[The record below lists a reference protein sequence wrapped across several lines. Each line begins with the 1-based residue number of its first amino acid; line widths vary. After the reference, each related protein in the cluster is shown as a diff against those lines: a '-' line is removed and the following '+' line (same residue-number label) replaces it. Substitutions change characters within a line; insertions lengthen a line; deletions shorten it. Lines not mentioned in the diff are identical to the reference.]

1 MPLLLEIFL
10 MFMKLSLFSFGGGY
24 VMFPILM
31 REIENNQLI
40 SMSELADVIAI
51 AGMSPGAVAVNAAV
65 GVGFKAAGLPGAIAS
80 FLGIAIPCAVI
91 VIVVATF
98 FFKVCKHH
106 LVKAAFYGLRPVI
119 TGIILYASYKI
130 ASTNGIFLSASDSLM
145 ENGINISAGSTHLFE
160 LKSFL
165 IAIAAFLLLIK
176 TKTHPVLIIFGAG
189 LLGIILF

>member
-31 REIENNQLI
+31 REIENNQI
-40 SMSELADVIAI
+40 ITMNQLADVIAI

-65 GVGFKAAGLPGAIAS
+65 GVGFKAAGIPGAIAS
-80 FLGIAIPCAVI
+80 FLGIAIPCAMI
-91 VIVVATF
+91 VIIVATF

-130 ASTNGIFLSASDSLM
+130 ASTNGILLSAADSLNQ
-145 ENGINISAGSTHLFE
+145 NGINISFGQTHLLE
-160 LKSFL
+160 LKSII
-165 IAIAAFLLLIK
+165 IAVAAFLLLIK

-189 LLGIILF
+189 VLGVILF